1 MEEVKIKLENEEV
14 DRGGEVLS
22 MVSFKIFIQM
32 TSILNDGYSRQ
43 LSCLALAMLRTY
55 LEKKTYD
62 YFTSLSLTYT

>member
-1 MEEVKIKLENEEV
+1 MEDVKIKLENEEV

-32 TSILNDGYSRQ
+32 TSILHDGYSRQ

-55 LEKKTYD
+55 LEKKHMTILLP
-62 YFTSLSLTYT
+62 FR